1 MKISIL
7 LPYKENFS
15 PSYAGSV
22 SLFLKDTIKL
32 SNYKKFITVFGSTSY
47 KKKLLKNYQNILF
60 SKFFFRSSTK
70 IYLKKFLEFEKNQK
84 SDLIEVHN
92 RPEYINYIYKIN
104 KNIVLYFHNDPL
116 SMRHAKKLQDRI
128 NIVNKIQKIIFNS
141 KWTQNQFIK
150 DMPKKIY
157 RNKLLIINQSTKR
170 QKVNFYDKEKI
181 IIFVGRLNKSKGFDL
196 FLKAVT
202 NVLDKFPEWRSI
214 IIGDE
219 PREKYTINHK
229 RFKLLGFLNHSSVM
243 KWFKKSSIA
252 VVCSRNNEPFGRTAL
267 EASSCGCAVIISNN
281 GGLPEASPHAIKLKN
296 LSVKNLEK
304 NLIQLIKNKKKLLKL
319 QRTIFNKFDLTNLKI
334 SKKIDFYRSYF
345 YKKKI
350 IKV

>member
-60 SKFFFRSSTK
+60 SNFFFRSSTK

-84 SDLIEVHN
+84 SDLIEIHN
-92 RPEYINYIYKIN
+92 RPQYINYIYKIN

-116 SMRHAKKLQDRI
+116 SMRYSKKIKDRI
-128 NIVNKIQKIIFNS
+128 NIVNRTQKIIFNS
-141 KWTQNQFIK
+141 KWTQDQFIK

-157 RNKLLIINQSTKR
+157 RNKLLIINQSTKK
-170 QKVNFYDKEKI
+170 QKVNFYDKKKI
-181 IIFVGRLNKSKGFDL
+181 IIFVGRLNKSKGFDI
-196 FLKAVT
+196 FFKAVT

-219 PREKYTINHK
+219 PREKYNINHK
-229 RFKLLGFLNHSSVM
+229 GFKLLGFLKHSSVI
-243 KWFKKSSIA
+243 KWLKKSSIA

-281 GGLPEASPHAIKLKN
+281 GGLPEASPHAIKLKD

-304 NLIQLIKNKKKLLKL
+304 NLIYLIKNKKKLLKL
-319 QRTIFNKFDLTNLKI
+319 QRTIFDKFDLTNLKI
-334 SKKIDFYRSYF
+334 SKKIDFYRSNF
-345 YKKKI
+345 YKKKNY
-350 IKV
+350 

>member
-22 SLFLKDTIKL
+22 SLFLKDTIEL
-32 SNYKKFITVFGSTSY
+32 SNYKKFITVFGSTTY
-47 KKKLLKNYQNILF
+47 KRKLLKNYQNILF

-70 IYLKKFLEFEKNQK
+70 TYLKKFLEFETKQK
-84 SDLIEVHN
+84 SDLIEIHN
-92 RPEYINYIYKIN
+92 RPEYINYIHKIN

-116 SMRHAKKLQDRI
+116 TMRYAKKLKDRI
-128 NIVNKIQKIIFNS
+128 NIVNRIQKIIFNS

-157 RNKLLIINQSTKR
+157 HNKLLIVNQSTNK

-181 IIFVGRLNKSKGFDL
+181 IIFVGRLNKSKGFDI
-196 FLKAVT
+196 FFKAVK

-219 PREKYTINHK
+219 PREKYDINHK
-229 RFKLLGFLNHSSVM
+229 GFKLLGFLKHSSVI

-252 VVCSRNNEPFGRTAL
+252 VVCSRNDEPFGRTAL
-267 EASSCGCAVIISNN
+267 EASSCGCAVIISNR
-281 GGLPEASPHAIKLKN
+281 GGLPEASPRAIKLKN
-296 LSVKNLEK
+296 LSIKNLEK
-304 NLIQLIKNKKKLLKL
+304 NLIYLITNKKKLLKL
-319 QRTIFNKFDLTNLKI
+319 QRTIFDKFDLTNLKM
-334 SKKIDFYRSYF
+334 SKKIDSYRSDF
-345 YKKKI
+345 NKKKI

>member
-32 SNYKKFITVFGSTSY
+32 SNYKKFITVFGSTTY

-60 SKFFFRSSTK
+60 SKFFFRSNTK

-84 SDLIEVHN
+84 SDLIEIHN
-92 RPEYINYIYKIN
+92 RPEYVNHIYKIN
-104 KNIVLYFHNDPL
+104 KNIVLYYHNDPL
-116 SMRHAKKLQDRI
+116 TMRYSKKLKDRVDI
-128 NIVNKIQKIIFNS
+128 LNKIQKIIFNS
-141 KWTQNQFIK
+141 KWTQKQFIK
-150 DMPKKIY
+150 DIPKRLY
-157 RNKLLIINQSTKR
+157 QNKLLIINQSTKK

-181 IIFVGRLNKSKGFDL
+181 IIFVGRLNKSKGFDI
-196 FLKAVT
+196 FFKAVT
-202 NVLDKFPEWRSI
+202 NILDKFPEWKSI

-229 RFKLLGFLNHSSVM
+229 RFKLLGFLNHSSVIN
-243 KWFKKSSIA
+243 WFKKSSIA
-252 VVCSRNNEPFGRTAL
+252 VVCSRNDEPFGRTAL

-281 GGLPEASPHAIKLKN
+281 GGLPEASPQAIKLKN
-296 LSVKNLEK
+296 LTVKNLEK
-304 NLIQLIKNKKKLLKL
+304 NLIQLIKNKKNLLKL

-334 SKKIDFYRSYF
+334 SKKIDFYRNDLL
-345 YKKKI
+345 K
-350 IKV
+350 